1 MNEYKLSAN
10 TIEQITQF
18 LKSEFGFDW
27 NGLNENAMLNQTD
40 CFVFVNGNGRIPNEI
55 NTETGEVVSYLDGLH
70 FDILASKDL
79 TIPEVITRHFTTTPK
94 HQFA

>member
-1 MNEYKLSAN
+1 MNAYKLSTA
-10 TIEQITQF
+10 TIEVITQF
-18 LKSEFGFDW
+18 LKSEFDFDW

-55 NTETGEVVSYLDGLH
+55 NTETGEVISYLDGLH
-70 FDILASKDL
+70 FDILTSKDL
-79 TIPEVITRHFTTTPK
+79 IITEGINQHFPSEPK

>member
-1 MNEYKLSAN
+1 MKEYKLSTT

-40 CFVFVNGNGRIPNEI
+40 CFVFVNGNGQVPNEI
-55 NTETGEVVSYLDGLH
+55 NAETGEVVSYLDGLH
-70 FDILASKDL
+70 FDILTSKDL
-79 TIPEVITRHFTTTPK
+79 TIPEGITRHFPINPK
-94 HQFA
+94 HKFA